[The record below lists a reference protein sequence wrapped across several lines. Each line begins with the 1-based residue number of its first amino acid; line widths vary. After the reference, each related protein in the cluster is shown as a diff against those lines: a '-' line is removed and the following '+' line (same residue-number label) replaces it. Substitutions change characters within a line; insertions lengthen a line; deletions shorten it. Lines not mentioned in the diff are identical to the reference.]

1 MEFDSDNYDPLR
13 VLVAGVA
20 HEMNT
25 PLGVCLT
32 LHSALCD
39 DLKKFKEAYN
49 NEELCEEDIDEHLK
63 ATETYFSLLEK
74 NIASAITLTSQLKK
88 MSFIDSNWYECQ
100 AFNEIKEIVAAQDF
114 PGVDNIEFKV
124 TGSASEFPIRVPS
137 ETISNIINNLIN
149 NSVIYGFADGRE
161 GVIKIGI
168 SDHRDHICIDYAD
181 NGSGIQPAIRSRIFD
196 PFFTTGRKLGG
207 VGLGLSII
215 YTLVCSRLKGSI
227 TLNEQQSG
235 CNLIINI
242 PTIIADKN

>member
-39 DLKKFKEAYN
+39 DLTKFKEAYE

-63 ATETYFSLLEK
+63 ATQTYFALLEK

-100 AFNEIKEIVAAQDF
+100 AFGEIKDIIAAQDF
-114 PGVDNIEFKV
+114 PGVDDINFTV
-124 TGSASEFPIRVPS
+124 TGEPSEFPVKVPS
-137 ETISNIINNLIN
+137 ETMSHIINNLIN

-161 GVIKIGI
+161 AEIKIDV
-168 SDHRDHICIDYAD
+168 SDHRDHIRINYAD
-181 NGSGIQPAIRSRIFD
+181 NGSGIPVAIRSRIFD
-196 PFFTTGRKLGG
+196 PFFTTGRKIGG
-207 VGLGLSII
+207 IGLGLSII
-215 YTLVCSRLKGSI
+215 YTLICSRLKGSI
-227 TLNEQQSG
+227 ELNEQESG
-235 CNLIINI
+235 CNLIIDI
-242 PTIIADKN
+242 PTTVAQKQ